1 VYVGITGG
9 IGSGKT
15 TVADLF
21 SKNFSDV
28 GAVVIHADELAH
40 IALAVGSPLIPEVA
54 RAFGAQLVDDQGVL
68 NRRALGNIVFASPSK
83 LRVLESLV
91 HPEVG
96 RLAALARDKAPVGS
110 IVFYDVPLLV
120 EKNMH
125 EQFDQIL
132 VVESPMDMR
141 HERLIRRGLT
151 LDEIDARVGAQAS
164 DLERRA
170 IADFV
175 ITNDGGLDRLAEL
188 VQNVWTKLTA

>member
-1 VYVGITGG
+1 MYVGITGG

-15 TVADLF
+15 TVADLIHD
-21 SKNFSDV
+21 NFSDD

-40 IALAVGSPLIPEVA
+40 QALGVGSPLIPEVA
-54 RAFGAQLVDDQGVL
+54 RAFGENLVNDEGVL

-83 LRVLESLV
+83 LKVLESLV
-91 HPEVG
+91 HPEVA
-96 RLAALARDKAPVGS
+96 RLAREARSEAPAGS

-125 EQFDQIL
+125 EQFDQVL
-132 VVESPMDMR
+132 VVESPMDLR
-141 HERLIRRGLT
+141 RERLIRRGLT
-151 LDEIDARVGAQAS
+151 LDEIDARVAAQAT

-175 ITNDGGLDRLAEL
+175 IVNDAGLDRLADQ
-188 VQNVWTKLTA
+188 VSNVWTALSA

>member
-1 VYVGITGG
+1 MYVGITGG

-21 SKNFSDV
+21 AENFSEA
-28 GAVVIHADELAH
+28 GAVVVHADELAH
-40 IALAVGSPLIPEVA
+40 QVLAVGSPLIPEVA
-54 RAFGAQLVDDQGVL
+54 RAFGVELVDDAGVL

-83 LRVLESLV
+83 LKVLESLV
-91 HPEVG
+91 HPEVA
-96 RLAALARDKAPVGS
+96 RLARLARDQAPSGS
-110 IVFYDVPLLV
+110 VVFYDVPLLV

-132 VVESPMDMR
+132 VVESPMDLR
-141 HERLIRRGLT
+141 RERLIRRGLT
-151 LDEIDARVGAQAS
+151 LDEIDGRVGAQAT

-175 ITNDGGLDRLAEL
+175 IVNDAGLDRLADQ
-188 VQNVWTKLTA
+188 VRNVWAALSA

>member
-15 TVADLF
+15 TVADLIHD
-21 SKNFSDV
+21 NFSDD

-40 IALAVGSPLIPEVA
+40 QALGVGSPLIPEVA
-54 RAFGAQLVDDQGVL
+54 RAFGENLVNDEGVL

-83 LRVLESLV
+83 LKVLESLV
-91 HPEVG
+91 HPEVA
-96 RLAALARDKAPVGS
+96 RLAREARSEAPAGS

-125 EQFDQIL
+125 EQFDQVL
-132 VVESPMDMR
+132 VVESPMDLR
-141 HERLIRRGLT
+141 RERLIRRGLT
-151 LDEIDARVGAQAS
+151 LDEIDARVAAQAT

-175 ITNDGGLDRLAEL
+175 IVNDAGLDRLADQ
-188 VQNVWTKLTA
+188 VSNVWTALSA